1 MSDVPE
7 QLSTLWNVAQT
18 LVLAPLA
25 WFLKA
30 SIDRVSRLEE
40 SVAKTRE
47 NMAENYIKK
56 ADLKGEMDRVIDRLD
71 RFEDKLDKVIERN
84 AP

>member
-7 QLSTLWNVAQT
+7 QISNLWSVAQT
-18 LVLAPLA
+18 LLLAPLA
-25 WFLKA
+25 WFVKT
-30 SIDRVSRLEE
+30 SIDRVSALEK
-40 SVAKTRE
+40 SVAAMRE
-47 NMAENYIKK
+47 NLAENYIKK

-84 AP
+84 TQ

>member
-25 WFLKA
+25 WFLKT
-30 SIDRVSRLEE
+30 SIDRVTKLEE
-40 SVAKTRE
+40 AVAHTRE
-47 NMAENYIKK
+47 NIAENYIKK

-71 RFEDKLDKVIERN
+71 RFEDKLDKVIDRSTQ
-84 AP
+84 